1 MGKWSTTHNIPSF
14 RKTTTPFNAIELQM
28 EGWTGGRDKVD
39 CTKDWGREWHY
50 WHYTYSAG
58 WCLGPQNYLKSKVQ
72 DDVHLLDMQR
82 GWCWGGQPGPWDVA
96 STRDAAGWRSPHHE
110 WTTPQKSPHTP
121 WLREKHLTSSKPK
134 STFESTCAWQS
145 AVAAELSL
153 LVGERFEEEGPS
165 FRQQRLFDSTALRNV
180 AEGSQHILSSR
191 I

>member
-58 WCLGPQNYLKSKVQ
+58 RTAELSKVNSP
-72 DDVHLLDMQR
+72 R
-82 GWCWGGQPGPWDVA
+82 WCSSSWYAARMMLGGQPQPWGCCRMTISTPRMDNPSKNQLA
-96 STRDAAGWRSPHHE
+96 S
-110 WTTPQKSPHTP
+110 HTP
-121 WLREKHLTSSKPK
+121 WLREKHLTSSKPN

-145 AVAAELSL
+145 AVAEELSL
-153 LVGERFEEEGPS
+153 VVGERFEEEGPS
-165 FRQQRLFDSTALRNV
+165 FRQQKAV
-180 AEGSQHILSSR
+180 W
-191 I
+191 

>member
-1 MGKWSTTHNIPSF
+1 MGKRSTTHNIPSF

-58 WCLGPQNYLKSKVQ
+58 WCLGPQNYLKSTVQ

-82 GWCWGGQPGPWDVA
+82 GWCWGAARALGCCINSGCCRMTISTPRMDNPSKNQLA
-96 STRDAAGWRSPHHE
+96 S
-110 WTTPQKSPHTP
+110 HTP
-121 WLREKHLTSSKPK
+121 WLREKHLTSSKPN

-145 AVAAELSL
+145 AVAEELSL
-153 LVGERFEEEGPS
+153 VVGERFEEEGPS
-165 FRQQRLFDSTALRNV
+165 FRQQKAV
-180 AEGSQHILSSR
+180 W
-191 I
+191 

>member
-82 GWCWGGQPGPWDVA
+82 GWCWVGSQGPGMLHQLGMLPDDDLHTTNGQPLKNHP
-96 STRDAAGWRSPHHE
+96 THLGWERN
-110 WTTPQKSPHTP
+110 
-121 WLREKHLTSSKPK
+121 TSQ
-134 STFESTCAWQS
+134 A
-145 AVAAELSL
+145 LSRKALLNL
-153 LVGERFEEEGPS
+153 LVHDNLLLL
-165 FRQQRLFDSTALRNV
+165 Q
-180 AEGSQHILSSR
+180 SSVY
-191 I
+191 